1 MGTLFLLTP
10 YLNPSEELPSVE
22 KNMAKPKFKLVK
34 FVKPYGEY
42 TPGRLAYL
50 RDWLAEQLVDEEIAI
65 PVNMQIE
72 GTILA

>member
-1 MGTLFLLTP
+1 
-10 YLNPSEELPSVE
+10 
-22 KNMAKPKFKLVK
+22 MAKSKFKLVK

-42 TPGRLAYL
+42 TPGRLACL
-50 RDWLAEQLVDEEIAI
+50 RDWIAEKLVEEGVAI